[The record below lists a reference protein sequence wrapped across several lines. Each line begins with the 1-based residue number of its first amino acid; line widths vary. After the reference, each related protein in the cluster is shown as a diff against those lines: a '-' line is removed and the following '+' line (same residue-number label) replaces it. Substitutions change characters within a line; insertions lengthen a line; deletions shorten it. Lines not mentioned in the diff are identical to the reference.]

1 MWGSECDGVCVCVC
15 VCVCVGRVGIRG
27 CMWGSECDGV
37 CVCVVSGDQRVH
49 VGIIM

>member
-1 MWGSECDGVCVCVC
+1 VCVC